1 MPAGTV
7 SIAAAA
13 GKKLHRLEKPF
24 GDAGHLNYMPPGV
37 ALGHAHSLRAAAVC
51 VNIFLVHATRLI
63 GRLQKQLPIDSV

>member
-51 VNIFLVHATRLI
+51 VNIFFGSRDTIDWPPAKAAAL
-63 GRLQKQLPIDSV
+63 DSV

>member
-51 VNIFLVHATRLI
+51 VNIFFGSRDT
-63 GRLQKQLPIDSV
+63 IDWPPAKAAAN